1 MRLSSRVAKINPSE
15 TLAINA
21 KANANALRAQGKDVI
36 GYAAGPQEI
45 VAAINKIQNQNT
57 FNPTSIS
64 QQAAVEAL
72 YGDQGVV
79 YKMLS

>member
-1 MRLSSRVAKINPSE
+1 VAKINPSE

-21 KANANALRAQGKDVI
+21 TKANALRAQGMDVM

-45 VAAINKIQNQNT
+45 MAAINKIQNQNT

-64 QQAAVEAL
+64 QKAAVEAL
-72 YGDQGVV
+72 YGEQVLFT
-79 YKMLS
+79 KW